1 MAFTKITH
9 NYVIYEGH
17 KYHINLSFRLVM
29 MYFQIMQDEGLTI
42 EEKIELACQALMTD
56 DISNLGLT
64 KRLEIL
70 KQVYDEKIMTE
81 RDQRQAKLSKSG
93 KAVFDFD
100 QDSALITAGFQQQY
114 DIDLDTANINW
125 HKFTAMLDGLTD
137 DTQFRK
143 VIRYRTMKISDDMPP
158 EQQEFIKQMKLLFSL
173 DKHKPGEKLSR
184 QELELELASLDM
196 PHKVLKIKELKDKG
210 LI

>member
-42 EEKIELACQALMTD
+42 EEKIELACQALITD

-81 RDQRQAKLSKSG
+81 RDQRHAKLSKSG

-100 QDSALITAGFQQQY
+100 QDSDLITAGFQQQY

>member
-1 MAFTKITH
+1 MAFTKVTH
-9 NYVIYEGH
+9 NYVIYEKR
-17 KYHINLSFRLVM
+17 KYRVNLSFRLVM

-42 EEKIELACQALMTD
+42 QEKIELASRALIVDDVSELKLTD
-56 DISNLGLT
+56 RMKL
-64 KRLEIL
+64 L

-100 QDSALITAGFQQQY
+100 QDSDLITAGFQQQY
-114 DIDLDTANINW
+114 DIDLDTAQINW

-143 VIRYRTMKISDDMPP
+143 VIQYRTMKISDDMPS

-173 DKHKPGEKLSR
+173 DKHKSGEKLSR

-196 PHKVLKIKELKDKG
+196 PHKVLKIKELKEKG

>member
-9 NYVIYEGH
+9 NYVIYEKR
-17 KYHINLSFRLVM
+17 KYRVNLSFRLVM

-42 EEKIELACQALMTD
+42 EEKIELASRALIVDDVSELKLTD
-56 DISNLGLT
+56 RMKL
-64 KRLEIL
+64 L

-100 QDSALITAGFQQQY
+100 QDSDLITAGFQQQY
-114 DIDLDTANINW
+114 DIDLDTAQINW

-143 VIRYRTMKISDDMPP
+143 VIQYRTMKISDDMPS

-173 DKHKPGEKLSR
+173 DKHKSGEKLSR

-196 PHKVLKIKELKDKG
+196 PHKVLKIKELKEKG

>member
-1 MAFTKITH
+1 MAFTKVTH
-9 NYVIYEGH
+9 NYVIYEGRR
-17 KYHINLSFRLVM
+17 YNINLSFRLVM
-29 MYFQIMQDEGLTI
+29 MYFQIMQDDGLMI
-42 EEKIELACQALMTD
+42 EEKIELASRALIVD
-56 DISNLGLT
+56 DISMLKLVD
-64 KRLEIL
+64 RLKLL

-81 RDQRQAKLSKSG
+81 RDQRQAKLSKNG

-100 QDSALITAGFQQQY
+100 QDSDLITAGFQQQY
-114 DIDLDTANINW
+114 DIDLDTANLNW

-143 VIRYRTMKISDDMPP
+143 VIQYRTMKISDDMPP

-173 DKHKPGEKLSR
+173 DKHKQGEKLSH
-184 QELELELASLDM
+184 QELDLELASLDM
-196 PHKVLKIKELKDKG
+196 PHKVLKMKELKDKG